1 MSDDNKKLEMLLTEE
16 QMNNK
21 IRFYA
26 KVTMKK
32 GAEVEVHQHINEME
46 SYYILSGEGIYEED
60 GKKYPA
66 KAGDHFYCNDGS
78 SHGIVATSEEP
89 LVFMALII
97 LK

>member
-1 MSDDNKKLEMLLTEE
+1 
-16 QMNNK
+16 
-21 IRFYA
+21 
-26 KVTMKK
+26 
-32 GAEVEVHQHINEME
+32 ME